1 MSFPVTRL
9 RRMRQT
15 DSLRSLVRETR
26 LTPTGFIYPLFVCPG
41 EGVRKEISSMPGVYN
56 LSVDQAVKEAQEA
69 KSLGVGGI
77 ILFGLPEKKD
87 EVATGAWVD
96 DGIVQRATRAIKREV
111 RDLVVIGDVCLC
123 EYMSHGHCGIV
134 QKKNSPASGG
144 STRRGSN
151 GGRGGGNGGR
161 SAVATQTAAEVE
173 YEILNDETLE
183 LLAKTA
189 VSQARAGM
197 DIIAPSDMMDG
208 RVGAI
213 RKALD
218 QAGFINTPILSYAA
232 KFASGFYG
240 PFREAADSA
249 PQFGDRRSYQMD
261 GANLRE
267 AMREIALDIKEG
279 ADMIMVKPAMPY
291 LDVIAEARRRF
302 DVPIA
307 AYQVSGEY
315 AMLQAAIRLALDDA
329 GLLNT
334 PILSY
339 AAKFASGF
347 YGPFREAADSAP
359 QFGDRRSYQMD
370 PANLRE
376 AMREIE
382 ADLEEGADMIMV
394 KPAMPYLDVIAAA
407 RDRFDVP
414 LAAYQVSGEFAM
426 IEAAARNNWIEHDRV
441 MMESLLCIRR
451 AGASIILTYFAKH
464 AARLLA

>member
-41 EGVRKEISSMPGVYN
+41 EGVRKEIGSMPGVCN
-56 LSVDQAVKEAQEA
+56 ISVDEAVKEAREA

-87 EVATGAWVD
+87 EAATGAWID

-134 QKKNSPASGG
+134 RKKNSVGG
-144 STRRGSN
+144 SAASAKRSSN
-151 GGRGGGNGGR
+151 GGRGVGNSDR

-173 YEILNDETLE
+173 YEILNDESLE
-183 LLAKTA
+183 ILAKTA
-189 VSQARAGM
+189 ESQARAGM
-197 DIIAPSDMMDG
+197 DIIAPSDMLDG

-218 QAGFINTPILSYAA
+218 QAGFLNTPILSYAA

-267 AMREIALDIKEG
+267 AMREISLDIKEG

-291 LDVIAEARRRF
+291 LDVISEARRRF
-302 DVPIA
+302 DLPIA

-315 AMLQAAIRLALDDA
+315 SMLQAAIANGWLD
-329 GLLNT
+329 
-334 PILSY
+334 
-339 AAKFASGF
+339 
-347 YGPFREAADSAP
+347 
-359 QFGDRRSYQMD
+359 
-370 PANLRE
+370 
-376 AMREIE
+376 
-382 ADLEEGADMIMV
+382 
-394 KPAMPYLDVIAAA
+394 
-407 RDRFDVP
+407 RDRVI
-414 LAAYQVSGEFAM
+414 L
-426 IEAAARNNWIEHDRV
+426 
-441 MMESLLCIRR
+441 ESLTSIRR
-451 AGASIILTYFAKH
+451 AGAQLILTYFAKD
-464 AARLLA
+464 AARLLG